1 VEEAE
6 ESASSPQSTDFVVAF
21 LYGGARDED
30 GFNEAHRAGEAAVGR
45 MMNVKVIHEDN
56 VPEGSAALN
65 YLEKVVT
72 LRGAS
77 MVFATGANQFDP
89 PVLEAA
95 KKHPKLPFFHA
106 GGLYQEGK
114 HPANVGSY
122 LGYLDE
128 AFYVCGG
135 GGGDDHQSN
144 KLGFIAGLGNAA
156 SLRNVDAFTLGAR
169 SVNPRVT
176 TRGAVH
182 QQLVGREGG
191 GEGRERAGGQEGR
204 RAGQLRALAA
214 GHPDDGGEAGD
225 LQHRGAQRRGGV
237 GAQGASDGGGVELGE
252 DLHGLRDGG
261 ARRKGV
267 LTRGA
272 RRLRDGFVNIAPF
285 GPAVSEQTK
294 AKALEVRSK
303 LMQGKLTSSR
313 ARSRTTGAPPVLR
326 AGQEV
331 VAKDVSLE
339 MMGYLVEGVVGSIP
353 D

>member
-1 VEEAE
+1 
-6 ESASSPQSTDFVVAF
+6 
-21 LYGGARDED
+21 
-30 GFNEAHRAGEAAVGR
+30 
-45 MMNVKVIHEDN
+45 
-56 VPEGSAALN
+56 
-65 YLEKVVT
+65 
-72 LRGAS
+72 

-128 AFYVCGG
+128 AFYGCGVVAG
-135 GGGDDHQSN
+135 MTTRSN

-176 TRGAVH
+176 TAV
-182 QQLVGREGG
+182 LFTNSWSDAKAE
-191 GEGRERAGGQEGR
+191 EKA
-204 RAGQLRALAA
+204 ANALADKKVDVLA
-214 GHPDDGGEAGD
+214 SFVRSPRAILMTAEKRGIYSIGVHSDGAALAPKGHLTAAVSSWEKIYTDYVTAVRDGKAFS
-225 LQHRGAQRRGGV
+225 HVVRGGF
-237 GAQGASDGGGVELGE
+237 G
-252 DLHGLRDGG
+252 
-261 ARRKGV
+261 
-267 LTRGA
+267 
-272 RRLRDGFVNIAPF
+272 DGFVNIAPF

-303 LMQGKLTSSR
+303 LMQGKLTIFKGPLR
-313 ARSRTTGAPPVLR
+313 DNRGASVLR